1 LLVDRFGRRVKG
13 LRISVTD
20 RCNLNCF
27 YCHREGCLHGYREMT
42 AEEIIKIVEIAKELG
57 IEEVKLTG
65 GEPALREDLEE
76 ILGGMPKSLEISMT
90 TNATLLSDRA
100 DKLADAG
107 LRRINVDLPTLNEE
121 KYRWITGKSLL
132 KQAMGG
138 LQAAM
143 DAGLR
148 PIKINMVLLN
158 GINVNE
164 VEKML
169 EFCADNG
176 FVLQLIELLP
186 VNDGL
191 SKFWYDLKP
200 IEKKLEESAIRIEQR
215 EIHWRKKY
223 VMPRGEV
230 EIVRPMHNSEF
241 CLHCNRLRLT
251 SDGYLKPC
259 LMRNDNLV
267 DVLGALRSGN
277 SGRVKEAFLR
287 VTELRQPY
295 FADE

>member
-1 LLVDRFGRRVKG
+1 
-13 LRISVTD
+13 
-20 RCNLNCF
+20 
-27 YCHREGCLHGYREMT
+27 MT

-76 ILGGMPKSLEISMT
+76 ILKGMTKSLEISMT
-90 TNATLLSDRA
+90 TNATLLSNRVDR
-100 DKLADAG
+100 LADAG
-107 LRRINVDLPTLNEE
+107 LKRINVDLPTLNEE
-121 KYRWITGKSLL
+121 KYQWITGKHLL
-132 KQAMGG
+132 KQAMEG

-215 EIHWRKKY
+215 EMHWRKKY

-277 SGRVKEAFLR
+277 SGRVKEAFLHA
-287 VTELRQPY
+287 TELRQPY
-295 FADE
+295 FANE

>member
-1 LLVDRFGRRVKG
+1 
-13 LRISVTD
+13 
-20 RCNLNCF
+20 
-27 YCHREGCLHGYREMT
+27 MT
-42 AEEIIKIVEIAKELG
+42 AKEIIKIVEIAKELG

-100 DKLADAG
+100 DRLADAG
-107 LRRINVDLPTLNEE
+107 LRRINVDLPTFNEE
-121 KYRWITGKSLL
+121 KYRWITGKHLL
-132 KQAMGG
+132 KQAMEG

-143 DAGLR
+143 DAGLK

-158 GINVNE
+158 GINVDE

-176 FVLQLIELLP
+176 LVLQLIELLP

-200 IEKKLEESAIRIEQR
+200 IEKKLEESATRIEQR
-215 EIHWRKKY
+215 EMHWRKKY

-277 SGRVKEAFLR
+277 SERVKEAFLR
-287 VTELRQPY
+287 ATELRQPY

>member
-1 LLVDRFGRRVKG
+1 
-13 LRISVTD
+13 
-20 RCNLNCF
+20 
-27 YCHREGCLHGYREMT
+27 MT
-42 AEEIIKIVEIAKELG
+42 AEEITKIVEVAKELG

-76 ILGGMPKSLEISMT
+76 IIEGMPKDLEISMT

-100 DKLADAG
+100 DRLADAG
-107 LRRINVDLPTLNEE
+107 LRRINVDLPTLNEK
-121 KYRWITGKSLL
+121 KYQWITGKPLL
-132 KQAMGG
+132 KQAIKG

-143 DAGLR
+143 NAGLK

-158 GINVNE
+158 GVNVDE
-164 VEKML
+164 VERML

-176 FVLQLIELLP
+176 LILQLIELLP

-200 IEKKLEESAIRIEQR
+200 IEKRLEDSAIRVEQR
-215 EIHWRKKY
+215 EMHWRRKY
-223 VMPRGEV
+223 VMSKGEV

-277 SGRVKEAFLR
+277 PKRVKEAFLR
-287 VTELRQPY
+287 ATELRQPY
-295 FADE
+295 FVDE

>member
-1 LLVDRFGRRVKG
+1 MLVDRFGRRVKG

-27 YCHREGCLHGYREMT
+27 YCHREGCRHGYREMT
-42 AEEIIKIVEIAKELG
+42 AKEIIKIVEIAKELG

-65 GEPALREDLEE
+65 GEPTLREDLEE
-76 ILGGMPKSLEISMT
+76 ILEGIPKSLEISMT
-90 TNATLLSDRA
+90 TNATLLSNRA
-100 DKLADAG
+100 DRLADAG

-121 KYRWITGKSLL
+121 KYQWITGKPLL
-132 KQAMGG
+132 KQAIEG

-143 DAGLR
+143 NAGLR

-158 GINVNE
+158 EINVDE

-176 FVLQLIELLP
+176 LVLQLIELLP

-191 SKFWYDLKP
+191 SKCWYDLRP
-200 IEKKLEESAIRIEQR
+200 IEKKLEESATRIEQR
-215 EIHWRKKY
+215 EMHWRKKY
-223 VMPRGEV
+223 VMSRGEV
-230 EIVRPMHNSEF
+230 EIVQPMHNSEF

-277 SGRVKEAFLR
+277 SERVKEAFLR
-287 VTELRQPY
+287 ATELRQPY
-295 FADE
+295 FVNE